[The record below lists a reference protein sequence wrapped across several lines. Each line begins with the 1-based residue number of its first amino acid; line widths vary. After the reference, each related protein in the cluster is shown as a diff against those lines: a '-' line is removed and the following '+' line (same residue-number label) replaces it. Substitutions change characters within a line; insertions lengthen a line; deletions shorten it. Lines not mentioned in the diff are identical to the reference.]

1 MFSRIDAA
9 LSLILSPWQSIV
21 LALLGFSVGLL
32 LHLRW
37 HPLRQHLSDAWD
49 FLRQRSVLV
58 VATAGSILLASA
70 FGEKP
75 AAALTVVQLGDWR
88 EIIGPLA
95 REAAAH
101 VAQLPHM
108 LIQPWPL
115 ACLMPVVLVVLTIR
129 IWRWPYRYGERRP
142 VPEQKAALLAG
153 SVIGCIWLAL
163 EVATLKRMLP
173 EAVEMLRLG
182 TRYIFTALAAA
193 GTQVWLVRFLLAWER
208 PQDTEAE
215 RDATVALEQTFAR
228 WQGVACLA
236 AFDLV
241 WICLRQWLLN
251 TPHSVAG
258 WVWIELLLVFCAL
271 PVAVGTA
278 AGSFFQQ
285 GAVALRILGRAVFP
299 LLQLAVTAVAIFIL
313 ASYASAM
320 AQAGCADAPL
330 LRLLVKPVNA
340 LVLAMPDSWLLLT
353 ALLLMLR
360 HGFPRSPSA

>member
-9 LSLILSPWQSIV
+9 LSLTLSPWQSIV

-58 VATAGSILLASA
+58 VVTAGSLLLATA

-75 AAALTVVQLGDWR
+75 QAGLTLVQLGNWR

-95 REAAAH
+95 REAAGH

-115 ACLMPVVLVVLTIR
+115 ACLMPAVLLVLTIR
-129 IWRWPYRYGERRP
+129 IWRWPYRYGDRRP
-142 VPEQKAALLAG
+142 VPEQKAALLAS
-153 SVIGCIWLAL
+153 SVIGGIWLAL
-163 EVATLKRMLP
+163 EVAGSKRMLP
-173 EAVEMLRLG
+173 EGVEMLRLG
-182 TRYIFTALAAA
+182 TRYIFTAMAAA
-193 GTQVWLVRFLLAWER
+193 GTQVWLVRFVIAWER
-208 PQDTEAE
+208 PQDTEVE
-215 RDATVALEQTFAR
+215 RDATAAVEQTFAR
-228 WQGVACLA
+228 WQGVASLA

-241 WICLRQWLLN
+241 WMSLRQWLLN
-251 TPHSVAG
+251 TPHSLAG
-258 WVWIELLLVFCAL
+258 WVWIELLLVFACL

-278 AGSFFQQ
+278 PGHFFQQ
-285 GAVALRILGRAVFP
+285 GAVALRILGRAAFP
-299 LLQLAVTAVAIFIL
+299 LLQLTVTAVAIFIL
-313 ASYASAM
+313 AQYASAM
-320 AQAGCADAPL
+320 AQAWCADAPL
-330 LRLLVKPVNA
+330 WRVLVKPVNA
-340 LVLAMPDSWLLLT
+340 LVLAMLDSWLLLT